1 MNALVGEIR
10 SVHRNRARRNHGNR
24 RAMVRIVIFVAFAI
38 VATLAIAD
46 IYRMSLE
53 IKQNLTTHFYERE

>member
-1 MNALVGEIR
+1 
-10 SVHRNRARRNHGNR
+10 
-24 RAMVRIVIFVAFAI
+24 MVRIVIFVAFAI